1 MTDCNFSN
9 NVIGLK
15 KKKTKNQIKCCSAN
29 DILFARFLTFCLLCT
44 FVKSRRLKMSID
56 FTSLQRVFL
65 GLLTL
70 GFQVLVQTNVAE
82 RFPI

>member
-1 MTDCNFSN
+1 
-9 NVIGLK
+9 
-15 KKKTKNQIKCCSAN
+15 
-29 DILFARFLTFCLLCT
+29 
-44 FVKSRRLKMSID
+44 MSID